1 MSKICNLTIS
11 VDTIMAIYNILF
23 TGTAEYYVISYL
35 ASSMVLLIQ
44 PHA

>member
-11 VDTIMAIYNILF
+11 VDTIMAIYNTF
-23 TGTAEYYVISYL
+23 TGTAENYVISYL